1 MLPTPKTVM
10 RVVDTQA
17 TAGETNTSVIDRLGF
32 DYAVI
37 NIGFQALEAT
47 TAPAVIK
54 LQESNDT
61 NASNY
66 ADVTG
71 FVGGTSFTL
80 PTTIRSL
87 GNTNG
92 PSIVR
97 MGVDCRARKRYLR
110 TSISVGTH
118 GAVVQSADLY
128 RGDEGPF
135 TAGAAGVDVLVNG

>member
-37 NIGFQALEAT
+37 AIGLQGLEAT
-47 TAPAVIK
+47 TAPAVVK
-54 LQESNDT
+54 LQESADT

-80 PTTIRSL
+80 PTAVRTL
-87 GNTNG
+87 GNTSG
-92 PSIVR
+92 PTIIQ
-97 MGVDCRARKRYLR
+97 MGVDLRARKRYLR

-118 GAVVQSADLY
+118 GAVVQNATLY
-128 RGDEGPF
+128 RGDEAPF
-135 TAGAAGVDVLVNG
+135 SAGTAGVDVLVRG